1 MRFESS
7 FAPGDELLCRV
18 ANTSCREWRTTNEE
32 KRRLSHDCS
41 RVQGCSGAGFPDK
54 DTRRAG
60 VLVGALA
67 STEID
72 TNQEVSTK
80 VTSPRDPKLIC

>member
-1 MRFESS
+1 MRFELS

-18 ANTSCREWRTTNEE
+18 ANTLCREWRTTNEE
-32 KRRLSHDCS
+32 KRHRSNDCS
-41 RVQGCSGAGFPDK
+41 RVQGCAGAGFPDK

-60 VLVGALA
+60 VRVGALA
-67 STEID
+67 WAEMD

-80 VTSPRDPKLIC
+80 VTSPRDPELIC